1 MKRWQE
7 GIGLLSLRAAAWTT
21 VLTLGGIVF
30 FLGQEGLPAL
40 TSSPYEGIRF
50 AVHPTNP
57 IESLSAEEAGAL
69 FRSAAS
75 WQALGGP
82 QAPLLAIHLSNLE
95 LHLKGRT
102 DSASIRAFL
111 DSVSRYPGILLAL
124 PEGWL
129 PLHVKPISVRWSPW
143 KALFG
148 SLRWSPTYEPIPEV
162 GVWPLLVGSLW
173 VTLIAL
179 LVTVPLGLLMAIYV
193 VDFLPRRLYY
203 PMKVLWELVAGLPSV
218 VVGFWGLVVLVPWLQ
233 RSFGLSTGETALAA
247 GLLLGWVTTP
257 LMASLTEEALSN
269 IPRILIEA
277 SYGLGATRWQTIL
290 RVKLP
295 AIQASF
301 WTATLLSA
309 GRILGETMV
318 VLIVSG
324 NAPLLAYSPLLPVR
338 TLPAT
343 LAAELGEAPLG
354 SYHYHVLFFLGLVLF
369 ALTLLLNL
377 LAYALDRKAS

>member
-1 MKRWQE
+1 MKRWREVVGQV
-7 GIGLLSLRAAAWTT
+7 GFQAAALTT
-21 VLTLGGIVF
+21 ALTLGGIVF
-30 FLGQEGLPAL
+30 FLGCEGLPAL
-40 TSSPYEGIRF
+40 SRTPYEGVQF

-57 IESLSAEEAGAL
+57 IQSLSAAEARAL
-69 FRSAAS
+69 FRGSTT
-75 WQALGGP
+75 WEALGGP
-82 QAPLLAIHLSNLE
+82 RLPVVAIHLSNLE
-95 LHLKGRT
+95 VHLKGHV
-102 DSASIRAFL
+102 DSASIRTFL
-111 DSVSRYPGILLAL
+111 DSVSQEPGILMAL
-124 PEGWL
+124 PPIWL
-129 PLHVKPISVRWSPW
+129 RPHLKPLTVTWSPW
-143 KALFG
+143 QALLG
-148 SLRWSPTYEPIPEV
+148 SVRWSPTYEPIPEV
-162 GVWPLLVGSLW
+162 GLWPLLVGSLW
-173 VTLIAL
+173 VTVIGL
-179 LVTVPLGLLMAIYV
+179 LVTVPFGLVMAIYV

-233 RSFGLSTGETALAA
+233 RSLGLETGETALAA
-247 GLLLGWVTTP
+247 GLLLGWMTIP

-269 IPRILIEA
+269 IPRMLVEA

-295 AIQASF
+295 AISASF

-324 NAPLLAYSPLLPVR
+324 NAPLLAPSPFMPVR

-343 LAAELGEAPLG
+343 LAAELGEAPVG

-369 ALTLLLNL
+369 ILTFLLNL
-377 LAYALDRKAS
+377 LAYGLERKAS